1 MEKSFTEIVREQTT
15 PYWEGSFKHPF
26 IIQLQEG
33 SLPIENFRYYLIQD
47 SYYLIHG
54 FESISWTNFSRDG
67 YAISSLDRSSNSCGV
82 R

>member
-26 IIQLQEG
+26 IVQLQEG

-47 SYYLIHG
+47 SYYLIHW
-54 FESISWTNFSRDG
+54 I
-67 YAISSLDRSSNSCGV
+67 
-82 R
+82 